1 MSFRTKRT
9 LNDLTNDNK
18 RLKNDSA
25 IDLNFDIRELNNKK
39 CQSSYSTSISSGM
52 KYLIILRNE

>member
-1 MSFRTKRT
+1 MSLNRKRS

-25 IDLNFDIRELNNKK
+25 IDLNFDIGQLKNDKS
-39 CQSSYSTSISSGM
+39 QSSLSSG
-52 KYLIILRNE
+52 I